1 MSPDP
6 GLSTPGSGHVDP
18 GHVDPGQL
26 GGTII
31 ITPGPQ
37 LWADCAAAGAIPAR
51 GSSAPPLITAEA
63 ARGTPKWEANMAA
76 A

>member
-1 MSPDP
+1 MSYR
-6 GLSTPGSGHVDP
+6 GHAEPDP

-63 ARGTPKWEANMAA
+63 ARTHKWEANMAA